1 MSTIN
6 RDSKVDHLAVRNQA
20 INSDLS
26 GQQTD
31 QNTKIIYSKDGRQS
45 IIEYGHRL
53 NSKNSQHLH
62 AHYLRNQDTTH
73 INYKIFHLL
82 GNPYT
87 FVTAYTNISKN
98 KGVLS
103 KGIEE
108 DQEVNK
114 FFGQINA
121 QYLANLFR
129 RNGYQFRPVLTSFC
143 KKDVSTW
150 IDKPNSIKKRPID
163 TPTQQDRVVQEA
175 IRGILESIYE
185 PEFREL
191 ENQSNGL
198 SSNYGFRPHKSAWL
212 AVERLKMKGQ
222 GTTYAIEG
230 DITSAYNNID
240 HDVMISILRRRIKDK
255 KFLNLIKNLLSSGIM
270 DKGRYEESLKGTPQG
285 GIVSPLLFNIYM
297 LEFDRFVY
305 NKIIQQVTLEQP
317 KPKRDK
323 TWQNLGYKM
332 RSLLKSWRS
341 SNKTKDDKDKF
352 YKPFKKFEQERMS
365 LPSYEISSLPKKA
378 VFARYADD
386 WVLLITGTKESANRY
401 KEEIRL
407 YLLENLMMSL
417 DVDKT
422 RITRIDDGVGFLGYS
437 IKMTKPDQIKTIR
450 QLYKFP
456 DGSFGRQARRTT
468 VRKLTI
474 IPDFNRI
481 KRNLLRIGV
490 CKETDLFPIGITP
503 WAIFDEYEI
512 VLKYRR
518 IIVGLANYY
527 RNCDSHYVLNRV
539 SYILQYSCAKTIAVR
554 QKITMPQVFSTYGK
568 NLRITRTF
576 YSPLGETKRSVE
588 FPTYTNLKAQNRFS
602 YKKFDHETEFD
613 PFKIQQFVRTKFK
626 QYFYCCICGSEDRVA
641 LHHINS
647 LRSIKTRDKY
657 EYIRSQVN
665 RIQIPVCFACHLD
678 ITHSRYDK
686 KNPIQFFDEFIA
698 KL

>member
-1 MSTIN
+1 MIYTIYMSIIN
-6 RDSKVDHLAVRNQA
+6 RDSKVDHVAVRNQEM
-20 INSDLS
+20 NSDLS

-31 QNTKIIYSKDGRQS
+31 QNTKITYGKEAKQFIL
-45 IIEYGHRL
+45 EYGHRL
-53 NSKNSQHLH
+53 NSKYSQHLH

-73 INYKIFHLL
+73 INYKVFHLL
-82 GNPYT
+82 GDPYT
-87 FVTAYTNISKN
+87 FVTAYTSISKN

-103 KGIEE
+103 KGI
-108 DQEVNK
+108 DDDK
-114 FFGQINA
+114 FFGQIKA
-121 QYLANLFR
+121 QELANLFR
-129 RNGYQFRPVLTSFC
+129 RNGYHFRPVRR
-143 KKDVSTW
+143 TW
-150 IDKPNSIKKRPID
+150 IDKPNSTKKRPID

-191 ENQSNGL
+191 ENQTNGL
-198 SSNYGFRPHKSAWL
+198 SSNFGFRPQKSAWQ

-222 GTTYAIEG
+222 ATTYAIEG

-240 HDVMISILRRRIKDK
+240 HDVMISILQRRIKDK
-255 KFLNLIKNLLSSGIM
+255 RFLKLIKDLLSSGIM

-297 LEFDRFVY
+297 LEFDRYVY
-305 NKIIQQVTLEQP
+305 NTIIQQVTFEQP
-317 KPKRDK
+317 KPKKDK

-332 RSLLKSWRS
+332 KSLLKSWRS
-341 SNKTKDDKDKF
+341 SDKKKEDKEKF
-352 YKPFKKFEQERMS
+352 YKPFKETERERMS
-365 LPSYEISSLPKKA
+365 LPSYEISSLPRKA
-378 VFARYADD
+378 IFVRYADD
-386 WVLLITGTKESANRY
+386 WVLLITGTKESATRY

-407 YLLENLMMSL
+407 YLSEKLKISL

-422 RITRIDDGVGFLGYS
+422 KITRIDDGVAFLGYS
-437 IKMTKPDQIKTIR
+437 IKMTTPDQKKVTR
-450 QLYKFP
+450 QLYKSP
-456 DGSFGRQARRTT
+456 DGSLRRQLRRTT
-468 VRKLTI
+468 IRKLTI
-474 IPDFNRI
+474 LPDFNRI

-490 CKETDLFPIGITP
+490 CKGTDLFPIGIRA

-518 IIVGLANYY
+518 IMVGLANYY

-554 QKITMPQVFSTYGK
+554 QKITMPQVFATYGK
-568 NLRITRTF
+568 NLRITKTLH
-576 YSPLGETKRSVE
+576 SPLGETKRSVE
-588 FPTYTNLKAQNRFS
+588 FSTYTNLKSQDRFS
-602 YKKFDHETEFD
+602 FKKTDYDTEFD

-626 QYFYCCICGSEDRVA
+626 QYLYCCICGSEDRVA

-647 LRSIKTRDKY
+647 LRSIKTHDKY

-665 RIQIPVCFACHLD
+665 RIQIPVCFTCHLD
-678 ITHSRYDK
+678 ITHGRYDK
-686 KNPIQFFDEFIA
+686 KSPIEFFDEFVA